1 MKFWMALAIVAV
13 GFAGA
18 GATQAAPSVEIRHAA
33 ARVVVMPEARSDIVV
48 TFAKTNSRL
57 PLRESHFGSRTYI
70 DGNVNHRVRGCRT
83 AIGHQMVTIAGL
95 GDVAVDDL
103 PLIVIH
109 TPMDVHLTAA
119 EAVFGSVGRSDSLQ
133 FGNAGCGDWNIAN
146 VRGHMEISQA
156 GSGDTHAGSAGSA
169 ELLISGSGDISTK
182 DIHGGLSAVSAGSGD
197 IQAASISGP
206 FNARIAG
213 SGDVRAAAGEASL
226 MKVSIAGSGDV
237 DFGGVAASL
246 DASVVGSGDVH
257 AGRVTGA
264 VTRHLLGSGA
274 VHVGP

>member
-1 MKFWMALAIVAV
+1 MKFWMALGVVAI
-13 GFAGA
+13 GFASA
-18 GATQAAPSVEIRHAA
+18 GATRADPSVEIRHAA
-33 ARVVVMPEARSDIVV
+33 ARVVVMPEARSDITV
-48 TFAKTNSRL
+48 TFGKTNARL
-57 PLRESHFGSRTYI
+57 PLRVSHFGSRTYI
-70 DGNVNHRVRGCRT
+70 DGDVGHRVRGCRT
-83 AIGHQMVTIAGL
+83 AIGHQAVTINGM

-103 PLIVIH
+103 PQIIIH
-109 TPMDVHLTAA
+109 TPMDVHLFAA

-133 FGNAGCGDWNIAN
+133 FGNAGCGDWNVAN

-169 ELLISGSGDISTK
+169 ELRIAGSGDISTQE
-182 DIHGGLSAVSAGSGD
+182 IHGGLSAVSAGSGD

-213 SGDVRAAAGEASL
+213 SGDVRAGGGEASL

-237 DFGGVAASL
+237 DFGGVAQTL

-257 AGRVTGA
+257 AGRVTGS
-264 VTRHLLGSGA
+264 VTRHLLGSGG